1 MNIYPDWPR
10 KKEKNQIK
18 IWGLREDT
26 SVKTQ
31 QILKKSN
38 KGILFYSDIF
48 ENLDETD
55 QYL

>member
-18 IWGLREDT
+18 IWGIREDT